1 MGINFNELKHKAQD
15 ALTKNSDKIEQ
26 GLDKASGMAKS
37 RFGKQSSKI
46 DNATEKAKKF
56 LHKNAGGGDTGQPGG
71 QPPPPR
77 PQA

>member
-1 MGINFNELKHKAQD
+1 MAINLHQLKTMAQD
-15 ALTKNSDKIEQ
+15 MLSKNSDKIEQ